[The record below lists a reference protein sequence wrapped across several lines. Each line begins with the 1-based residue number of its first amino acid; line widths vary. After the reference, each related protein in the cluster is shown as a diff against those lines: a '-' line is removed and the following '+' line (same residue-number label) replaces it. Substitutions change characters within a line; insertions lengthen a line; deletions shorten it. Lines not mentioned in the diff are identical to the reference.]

1 MRREKYSMDTAQD
14 IKTFLA
20 QNELDKDE
28 SLYTE
33 SSFDRIPFDEW
44 QDRCMGLAI
53 GIREWTVRL
62 ELRLASIERR
72 LATLEDRNGHRKDSI
87 CR

>member
-1 MRREKYSMDTAQD
+1 MVELDRQGD
-14 IKTFLA
+14 IRHFLA
-20 QNELDKDE
+20 QNDLDNDE
-28 SLYTE
+28 ALDRDKE
-33 SSFDRIPFDEW
+33 SFDRIPFDEW

-72 LATLEDRNGHRKDSI
+72 LTTLEDRNGHQKD
-87 CR
+87 